1 MNTTMLY
8 EALERHYRKP
18 GAAHQGEIL
27 IREVPAPGSGRQA
40 DLIRIG
46 LWPSRGYALD
56 VHELKVTRADW
67 LRELADPGKAD
78 AWWPHCSRFWVVA
91 PAGVVH
97 TNELPPGWGLLQ
109 PPTSVNRRRFTT
121 VVDAAVKEPQLSL
134 ELLATLARR
143 TDNTRLAEMDLLREQ
158 HRDALYKA
166 RTEARQ
172 HAAQTGLGEYVR
184 RRLNLLDELEKLLGA
199 TLDDFGWGDGT
210 RLDRMTPYELA
221 SALADCRDHIRLQ
234 QRQARVEELMGRL
247 SYAAQ
252 NVMTEMRKVGNGNG

>member
-1 MNTTMLY
+1 MLY

-18 GAAHQGEIL
+18 GAAHHGEIL
-27 IREVPAPGSGRQA
+27 IREVPAPGSGRLA

-109 PPTSVNRRRFTT
+109 PPTSANRRRFTT
-121 VVDAAVKEPQLSL
+121 VVDAEVKEPQLSL

-143 TDNTRLAEMDLLREQ
+143 TDNTRLAEMDSLREQ
-158 HRDALYKA
+158 HRDELYKA
-166 RTEARQ
+166 RTETRQAEAR
-172 HAAQTGLGEYVR
+172 AGLPARVQE
-184 RRLNLLDELEKLLGA
+184 RLDLLDAVETALGA
-199 TLDDFGWGDGT
+199 KLDHYAWGNGVE
-210 RLDRMTPYELA
+210 LKRMAPDELA
-221 SALADCRDHIRLQ
+221 KALADCGDHIRLQ
-234 QRQARVEELMGRL
+234 QLKARVEELMGRL
-247 SYAAQ
+247 SYTAQ
-252 NVMTEMRKVGNGNG
+252 NVMTEMRKVGGGT